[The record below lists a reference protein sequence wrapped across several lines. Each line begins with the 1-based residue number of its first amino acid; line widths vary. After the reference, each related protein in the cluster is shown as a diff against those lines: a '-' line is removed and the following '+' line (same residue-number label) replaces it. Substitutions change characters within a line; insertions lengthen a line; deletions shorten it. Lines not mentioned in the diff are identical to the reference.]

1 MTTLAVKILPG
12 PKTTPVLGS
21 LPNLIRF
28 FRQPIALMRE
38 HRHLYGKLSGL
49 IAPVH
54 NGQKGQIL
62 AIGGEYNQ
70 LVLSDP
76 KRFYARNSRV
86 PENTAAE
93 RISTGIVYLN
103 GERHRQ
109 QRGLMLPAFHRKAID
124 AYAQHMLAVTDL
136 FLRNWREGQQINVID
151 EMTKLTMNVVLRTLF
166 GIEDLQEGYKLGALL
181 EEWLKYAGSL
191 PVNLFPYNLPGT
203 PVRRLVTVSEQIEQ
217 QTQRIL
223 AEKRVNLEQHTD
235 IVSGLMRAHDE
246 DGARLSDTEVIGNA
260 VLLFLAGHETSA
272 NALTWTLYLLAQH
285 PEIFQDVM
293 DELEGLLHGAMPNV
307 EHLNQMPLL
316 EGVIHES
323 LRLMP
328 PLGFNYKKAVEPFE
342 MGGYEFSAG
351 TDVLLSHFM
360 SHREPDIFP
369 DPEVFKPHRWLNLN
383 VGTYDYIAFNGGPRL
398 CLGATFAMVEMKLVL
413 ATLLQR
419 FRLACIPNSSVEV
432 TTLFLLRAK
441 HVPMVIHKQDR
452 KFERVPVGGN
462 IHELILPS

>member
-1 MTTLAVKILPG
+1 MICDNTCRENFARTKDD
-12 PKTTPVLGS
+12 TCSSS

-235 IVSGLMRAHDE
+235 IVSG
-246 DGARLSDTEVIGNA
+246 
-260 VLLFLAGHETSA
+260 
-272 NALTWTLYLLAQH
+272 
-285 PEIFQDVM
+285 
-293 DELEGLLHGAMPNV
+293 
-307 EHLNQMPLL
+307 
-316 EGVIHES
+316 
-323 LRLMP
+323 
-328 PLGFNYKKAVEPFE
+328 
-342 MGGYEFSAG
+342 
-351 TDVLLSHFM
+351 
-360 SHREPDIFP
+360 
-369 DPEVFKPHRWLNLN
+369 
-383 VGTYDYIAFNGGPRL
+383 
-398 CLGATFAMVEMKLVL
+398 
-413 ATLLQR
+413 
-419 FRLACIPNSSVEV
+419 
-432 TTLFLLRAK
+432 
-441 HVPMVIHKQDR
+441 
-452 KFERVPVGGN
+452 
-462 IHELILPS
+462 